1 VLVPGGT
8 ISLAFRALVA
18 DTTRARHISQPLFS
32 ISIAPLG
39 IVARDSDCE
48 RLVRRSSNFP
58 MVNVNESLARQ
69 LPFDEGLENDANIT
83 RDFLLAPH

>member
-1 VLVPGGT
+1 
-8 ISLAFRALVA
+8 
-18 DTTRARHISQPLFS
+18 
-32 ISIAPLG
+32 
-39 IVARDSDCE
+39 
-48 RLVRRSSNFP
+48 

>member
-18 DTTRARHISQPLFS
+18 DTARARHIFQALFS
-32 ISIAPLG
+32 TSIAPLG

-48 RLVRRSSNFP
+48 RLV
-58 MVNVNESLARQ
+58 
-69 LPFDEGLENDANIT
+69 G
-83 RDFLLAPH
+83 